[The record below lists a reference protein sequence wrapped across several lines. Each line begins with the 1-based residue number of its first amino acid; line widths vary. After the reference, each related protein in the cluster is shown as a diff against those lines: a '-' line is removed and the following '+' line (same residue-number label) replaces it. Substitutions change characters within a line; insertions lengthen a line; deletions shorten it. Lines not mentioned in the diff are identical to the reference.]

1 MAEPMMITRRCLK
14 CGTLMTPAGY
24 DPRVGVPVVLRL
36 PGRRGREA
44 IRLIC
49 ENGHQS
55 VFLLRNQPQD
65 DDDGAE

>member
-1 MAEPMMITRRCLK
+1 MRRCRK
-14 CGTLMTPAGY
+14 CGTLMTPARY

-36 PGRRGREA
+36 PGRDGREA

-55 VFLLRNQPQD
+55 VFVLRGHQE
-65 DDDGAE
+65 DDGDDAAE